1 MRFKIIFFA
10 ILFSS
15 GSICWSQS
23 RTLPLDTSVTT
34 KHKLTTQ
41 SDSFNYTASTGTQ
54 PVWDKNGDPI
64 ASLHYTYY
72 TKDNVGNKA
81 QRPLVISFNGGPGSG
96 SDSTY
101 YYSRS

>member
-54 PVWDKNGDPI
+54 PVWDENGDPI
-64 ASLHYTYY
+64 ASLH
-72 TKDNVGNKA
+72 
-81 QRPLVISFNGGPGSG
+81 
-96 SDSTY
+96 
-101 YYSRS
+101 